1 MKKIIGLI
9 VFVAAAIGG
18 YFIWQQMQK
27 SESTDDAE
35 IDGNV
40 VAISSRVMG
49 HVTAVLVEDEQM
61 VKKGDVLV
69 KLDPKDFEIAV
80 ERAKADVNN
89 ELANLQTSRNDV
101 PLTTATTASTLNGAR
116 SSRQD
121 AAEAINY
128 AQQQQSVAEARM
140 SLAQA
145 NVKVAEANANK
156 AAQDVERYKALV
168 AKDEISK
175 QQYDQ
180 AVAASEAAKATV
192 EAQKAAVVE
201 AQHGV
206 NAAGV
211 GVQQARAKL
220 GHADAEVETAL
231 TGPQQVTISQSAV
244 AVAQAKVAQRQADLD
259 QALLNLQYTTVTA
272 PIDGV
277 IGKKN
282 INPGQN
288 VSAGQQMMAIVP
300 LDNLWV
306 TANFKETQLKSMR
319 PGQKVKLTVD
329 AYGRDYNGTIQ
340 SIAGASGAKFS
351 LLPPENATGNYVKVV
366 QRIPVRIVF
375 DPGQNGDHLLRPGMS
390 VVPSVRVR

>member
-9 VFVAAAIGG
+9 VFVAVVVGG
-18 YFIWQQMQK
+18 YFIWQEMQK
-27 SESTDDAE
+27 TENTDDAE

-40 VAISSRVMG
+40 VAISARVSG
-49 HVTAVLVEDEQM
+49 HVGEVLVEDGQM

-69 KLDPKDFEIAV
+69 KLDPKDFEIAI
-80 ERAKADVNN
+80 ERARADLNN

-101 PLTTATTASTLNGAR
+101 PLTTATTSSTLNGAK
-116 SSRQD
+116 STRQD

-128 AQQQQSVAEARM
+128 AQQQQNVAQARL

-145 NVKVAEANANK
+145 NVKVAEANATK
-156 AAQDVERYKALV
+156 AAQDVERYRTLV

-192 EAQKAAVVE
+192 DAQKAAVVE

-206 NAAGV
+206 GAAAV
-211 GVQQARAKL
+211 AVEQARAKL
-220 GHADAEVETAL
+220 GHADAEVQNAM
-231 TGPQQVTISQSAV
+231 TGPQQVTITQSEV

-259 QALLNLQYTTVTA
+259 QAQLNLQYTTVTA
-272 PIDGV
+272 PIDGIV
-277 IGKKN
+277 GKKN

-288 VSAGQQMMAIVP
+288 VAVGQQMMAIVP
-300 LDNLWV
+300 LDDLWV
-306 TANFKETQLKSMR
+306 TANFKETQLKEMR
-319 PGQKVKLTVD
+319 VGQKVKLTVD
-329 AYGRDYNGTIQ
+329 AYGRDYNGTVE

-366 QRIPVRIVF
+366 QRIPVRIAL
-375 DPGQNGDHLLRPGMS
+375 DPGQNSDHLLRPGMS
-390 VVPSVRVR
+390 VVPNVRVR